1 MEIALHGA
9 ASRLSVPFSP
19 VVLRL
24 PRTLLASLWPL
35 IHGLGVYLAP
45 SPAPFK
51 TLKGQLAPAG
61 SFTELSHSLLLPNR
75 FGKRTRAP
83 HHPRPLP
90 FSLSSQGASLGS
102 WSERLR
108 KSPRKLD

>member
-1 MEIALHGA
+1 MALPGA
-9 ASRLSVPFSP
+9 ASRLSIPFSP

-24 PRTLLASLWPL
+24 PRALPASLWPL
-35 IHGLGVYLAP
+35 IHGLGVRLAP
-45 SPAPFK
+45 SPAPSK

-75 FGKRTRAP
+75 FGKRTRAL
-83 HHPRPLP
+83 HHPRLLP